1 MRRTRSSL
9 LGVGLVLIFCSCF
22 VRAQSAEC
30 SPEDAAALLQ
40 PTDAVYSDAME
51 LGSTLSEHG
60 FAIRCILTSKLG
72 ALFKGL
78 EGAALYRTDHGD
90 FDALFLPAPETF
102 AELKIAERS
111 TKKGFAY
118 WFTGKSRSWAAN
130 RLESGHR
137 EYFLKHQSQLLIL
150 DDDQLRMKLQDAL
163 GLPGQ

>member
-9 LGVGLVLIFCSCF
+9 LGVGVAVMLCASFL
-22 VRAQSAEC
+22 RAQSAEC
-30 SPEDAAALLQ
+30 SPEDTAALLQ
-40 PTDAVYSDAME
+40 PTDAAYSDAME

-72 ALFKGL
+72 GLFKSL

-102 AELKIAERS
+102 AELKIVERS

-118 WFTGKSRSWAAN
+118 WFSGKSRAWAAN

-137 EYFLKHQSQLLIL
+137 EYFLKHQNQLLIL

-163 GLPGQ
+163 NIPGE